1 MNKTGLFG
9 SVIVFLGEAMKKNT
23 GLETNSLPQY
33 FFDSITDVAP
43 EDIFAMGGTAVG
55 IDLDNTA
62 VYDSTGIL
70 FSGVKSWLKKIQSA
84 GLPVVIV
91 TNTYTLRAKAIAKKL
106 GGLPFIA
113 NADKPDIRC
122 FEKAVDITGTELSGF
137 VMIGDQLFTDVQG
150 ANNAGAI
157 SVRVKYKTREIL
169 ALFHFLKIRKL
180 EKIYLESKGKGDKI

>member
-1 MNKTGLFG
+1 
-9 SVIVFLGEAMKKNT
+9 MKKNT
-23 GLETNSLPQY
+23 GLETNSLPR
-33 FFDSITDVAP
+33 FFYNSITDITP
-43 EDIFAMGGTAVG
+43 DDIFRMGGTAVG

-70 FSGVKSWLKKIQSA
+70 FPGVKQWLKGIREA

-91 TNTYTLRAKAIAKKL
+91 TNTYTIRAKAIARKL
-106 GGLPFIA
+106 GRLPYIA
-113 NADKPDIRC
+113 NADKPDIKC
-122 FEKAVDITGTELSGF
+122 FEKAVQITGTDIKGF

-157 SVRVKYKTREIL
+157 SVRVKYKAQEIL

-180 EKIYLESKGKGDKI
+180 EKFYLESKGKGDMV

>member
-1 MNKTGLFG
+1 
-9 SVIVFLGEAMKKNT
+9 MKKNT
-23 GLETNSLPQY
+23 GLDTNSLPQY
-33 FFDSITDVAP
+33 YYDSITDITP
-43 EDIFAMGGTAVG
+43 EDIFRMGGDAVG

-62 VYDSTGIL
+62 VYDSTGKL
-70 FSGVKSWLKKIQSA
+70 FPGVSEWLQSIQKA

-91 TNTYTLRAKAIAKKL
+91 TNTYKLRAKAIAKKL
-106 GGLPFIA
+106 GGLPFISD
-113 NADKPDIRC
+113 ADKPDTEC
-122 FEKAVDITGTELSGF
+122 FRKAVSITKTDISKF

-180 EKIYLESKGKGDKI
+180 EKIYLESKGAGDKV